1 MHRKIHKIFLLWQ
14 HHGNATSLKISGN
27 VLNWKRKGRGAAPGT
42 VGAVSTVPDFFSKK
56 KFFLKVFLDFK
67 NNAYKYAILKTGLK
81 NKTLC
86 SDE

>member
-1 MHRKIHKIFLLWQ
+1 MY
-14 HHGNATSLKISGN
+14 ISMA
-27 VLNWKRKGRGAAPGT
+27 RGAAPGT

-67 NNAYKYAILKTGLK
+67 NHAYKYTIQYSQMLKIGLK